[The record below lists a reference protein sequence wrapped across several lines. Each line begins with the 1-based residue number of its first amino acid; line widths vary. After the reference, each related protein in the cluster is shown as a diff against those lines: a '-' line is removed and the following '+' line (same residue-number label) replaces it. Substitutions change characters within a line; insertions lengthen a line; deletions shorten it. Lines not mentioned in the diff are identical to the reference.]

1 VRFRRSR
8 RLDVVA
14 VKHSEFD
21 ADQERR
27 EGHLAASEEV
37 AVAVERYRLV
47 TRSDFDGLV
56 CAVLLQQLGLVE
68 DILFVHPKDVQ
79 DGQVDIGPGDI
90 ATNLPYAPDAHLVFD
105 HHHSETLRNTTIA
118 PNHVIDPDAPSAA
131 RVVYDYYGGAERFPS
146 VSPDL
151 MRAVDQADSAQYSLQ
166 EVLAPT
172 GWVLLN
178 FLMDSRTG
186 LGRFRDFRISNY
198 QLMMQLIDACQ
209 RHSIE
214 KILELPDVKERVE
227 LYHQQAEAFVAQL
240 RRCSSVRG
248 SVVVVDLRAEEV
260 IHAGNRFMV
269 YALFPHS
276 TVSIHVLWGKQR
288 QNTVLAVGK
297 SILNRTSGADIGAL
311 MLSYGGG
318 GHANAGTC
326 QVPHNQA
333 DGVVEELVGHLNA
346 ANPARV

>member
-1 VRFRRSR
+1 V
-8 RLDVVA
+8 
-14 VKHSEFD
+14 
-21 ADQERR
+21 
-27 EGHLAASEEV
+27 
-37 AVAVERYRLV
+37 VAVERYRLV

-209 RHSIE
+209 RYSIE
-214 KILELPDVKERVE
+214 EILELPDVKERVE

>member
-1 VRFRRSR
+1 
-8 RLDVVA
+8 VA
-14 VKHSEFD
+14 
-21 ADQERR
+21 
-27 EGHLAASEEV
+27 G
-37 AVAVERYRLV
+37 ERYRLV

-105 HHHSETLRNTTIA
+105 HHKSETLRNTTIA
-118 PNHVIDPDAPSAA
+118 PNHIIDPEAPSAA
-131 RVVYDYYGGAERFPS
+131 RVVYAYYGGAERFPS
-146 VSPDL
+146 ISPEL

-209 RHSIE
+209 RHAIDD
-214 KILELPDVKERVE
+214 ILELPDVKERVD
-227 LYHQQAEAFVAQL
+227 LYHQQSEAFVAQL
-240 RRCSSVRG
+240 RRCSTLRG
-248 SVVVVDLRAEEV
+248 SVVVVDLREEEV

-269 YALFPHS
+269 YALFPAS
-276 TVSIHVLWGKQR
+276 TVSIHVIWGKQR

-297 SILNRTSGADIGAL
+297 SILNRSSGADIGML

-326 QVPHNQA
+326 QVAHDRA
-333 DGVVEELVGHLNA
+333 ERVVEEIVGHLNA
-346 ANPARV
+346 ATRTTV